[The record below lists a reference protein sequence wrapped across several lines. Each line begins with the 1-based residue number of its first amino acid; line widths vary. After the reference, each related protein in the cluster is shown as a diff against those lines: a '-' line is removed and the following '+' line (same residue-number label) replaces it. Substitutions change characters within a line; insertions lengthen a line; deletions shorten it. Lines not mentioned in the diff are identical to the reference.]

1 MKKETPK
8 TKPNKLKFKT
18 TQQKVLRLL
27 VYLLEAKGPVSM
39 ISLEKLYRSDEEEKL
54 EKDKR
59 RSIFRHLD
67 VLENKWGI
75 ELIRGDH
82 YSIRKKSAFQSM
94 QLNSVEAQ
102 ALYFSAQ
109 DISDPDLRM
118 VAQGKLLQIYQERKR
133 KEDLIP
139 SRTLDLMD
147 WSEQNI
153 NRAKQKVKMRIL
165 GYKSI
170 NSGTEKDRLVV
181 PVSFNRENVEFY
193 AYDLEDSGVLK
204 VFKLDRM
211 NGIEKLREKAP
222 KYLNLDSL
230 EFKRDPFGYLL
241 APGKVFLRLDL
252 RMDLRAF
259 ILWTLHFPKLVSQVE
274 NMMQDGVD
282 KPYRIVLEVLRVDP
296 LAGWL
301 LGLLNHID
309 IVDSIEF
316 KQELKKYIDSNVTSQ
331 LKTLLQS

>member
-1 MKKETPK
+1 MRLKADKSK
-8 TKPNKLKFKT
+8 SNNLKFKT

-39 ISLEKLYRSDEEEKL
+39 ISLEKLYRSDEEL

-59 RSIFRHLD
+59 RTIYRHLD
-67 VLENKWGI
+67 ILENKWGI

-82 YSIRKKSAFQSM
+82 YSIRKKSAFQPT
-94 QLNSVEAQ
+94 QLNSTEAQ

-139 SRTLDLMD
+139 TQTLDLMD
-147 WSEQNI
+147 WCEQHI
-153 NRAKQKVKMRIL
+153 NRAKQKMQMRIL
-165 GYKSI
+165 GYTSI
-170 NSGTEKDRLVV
+170 NSRTEKDRLVV
-181 PVSFNRENVEFY
+181 PVAFNRENVEFY

-211 NGIEKLREKAP
+211 CGMEKLKEKAP
-222 KYLNLDSL
+222 KYLNLDGL
-230 EFKRDPFGYLL
+230 VFDRDPFGYLT
-241 APGKVFLRLDL
+241 AGKILLRLDL
-252 RMDLRAF
+252 RMDLKAF
-259 ILWTLHFPKLVSQVE
+259 VLFTLHFANLVSQVE
-274 NMMQDGVD
+274 KIEGVGID
-282 KPYRIVLEVLRVDP
+282 KPYRIELEVLRVDP

-301 LGLLNHID
+301 MGLVNHID
-309 IVDSIEF
+309 IEESLEF
-316 KQELKKYIDSNVTSQ
+316 KKELRHYIGKYVTSQ
-331 LKTLLQS
+331 LNTLLES